1 MDITTRTENDI
12 TLIAF
17 AGNLDTNTSPEA
29 QQALD
34 GIVEAGGTKIVVDFT
49 TLDYISS
56 AGLRVLLATAKR
68 LNGVG
73 GTMHMFGLN
82 DTVEEVFEISGF
94 STIFKVFS
102 DENAA
107 LAGL

>member
-1 MDITTRTENDI
+1 MDISTRTQEDV

-17 AGNLDTNTSPEA
+17 AGSLDTNTSLEA

-34 GIVEAGGTKIVVDFT
+34 GIVEGGGQKIVVDFT

-73 GTMHMFGLN
+73 GALHMFGLN
-82 DTVEEVFEISGF
+82 ETVEEVFEISGF

-102 DENAA
+102 DETAA
-107 LAGL
+107 LAAL

>member
-1 MDITTRTENDI
+1 MDITTRTQDDV

-17 AGNLDTNTSPEA
+17 TGKIDTNTTPEA

-34 GIVEAGGTKIVVDFT
+34 AILAAGVRKIAVDFT
-49 TLDYISS
+49 SVVYISS
-56 AGLRVLLATAKR
+56 TGLRALLYTGKR
-68 LNGVG
+68 LNGIG

-94 STIFKVFS
+94 NTLFKVFP
-102 DENAA
+102 DEAAA
-107 LAGL
+107 LAGF